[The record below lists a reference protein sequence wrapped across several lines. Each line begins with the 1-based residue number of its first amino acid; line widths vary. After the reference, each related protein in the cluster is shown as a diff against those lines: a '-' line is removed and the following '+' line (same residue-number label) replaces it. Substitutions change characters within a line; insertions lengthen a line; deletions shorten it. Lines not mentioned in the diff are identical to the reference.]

1 MSCKKGPLELFTTKV
16 PKGQLA
22 SNIPYASLPPRYIQ
36 PFFKSMFRFRNI
48 LLRKKIAA
56 IKAFCHG
63 KPGYTRP
70 QHIPWVVN
78 NCWVSSPS

>member
-36 PFFKSMFRFRNI
+36 PFFKSMYQKHFTEEEDCRYQGI
-48 LLRKKIAA
+48 LPRKARIHQAA
-56 IKAFCHG
+56 AYPMG
-63 KPGYTRP
+63 
-70 QHIPWVVN
+70 
-78 NCWVSSPS
+78 S